1 MPNGSSSYS
10 EFQGGAISSGG
21 FETLTAHERVLTIAS
36 LSKRNSQFR
45 ARKAPPVIEVEANR
59 WPSNENTPTEDAGF
73 SHAKLNIDNFNDK
86 KLMKPGKILSNSE
99 RRDNLLKFWEAMIAC
114 GMIPPGVSIGKSA
127 SSATDLRV
135 DCQHDASIQYWL
147 RSHRLHKYSDCFR
160 GMSWDEMWDLGETD
174 LKDRGVYTD
183 GARGRL
189 MKLLRI
195 EKATRGLALSVHDT
209 V

>member
-1 MPNGSSSYS
+1 MPNGSFSYS
-10 EFQGGAISSGG
+10 EFQGGAIASGG
-21 FETLTAHERVLTIAS
+21 FETLTTHERVLTIAS
-36 LSKRNSQFR
+36 LSKRSSQFR

-73 SHAKLNIDNFNDK
+73 SHAKLNIDK
-86 KLMKPGKILSNSE
+86 KLMKPEKILSNSE

-114 GMIPPGVSIGKSA
+114 GMTPPPGVSIEKSA

-183 GARGRL
+183 GAKGRL
-189 MKLLRI
+189 MKLLRF
-195 EKATRGLALSVHDT
+195 EKTARGLDLSVHDT